1 MFWGCIGWVGVGSLV
16 EVNNNLDSDGYINI
30 LFKYLIPWMNNHSYT
45 TFQQD
50 GASCHTSHYSRWWMQ
65 THSIPVLEWT
75 AQSPD
80 LNPIEHIC
88 DYLDRQIRKRELL
101 PTSRKD
107 LIDMLKEEWQKV
119 PLDVVRNLI
128 SSMPRRIAAV
138 IKAKEAHTHY

>member
-1 MFWGCIGWVGVGSLV
+1 
-16 EVNNNLDSDGYINI
+16 
-30 LFKYLIPWMNNHSYT
+30 MNNHSYT

-80 LNPIEHIC
+80 LNPIEHIW
-88 DYLDRQIRKRELL
+88 DHLDRQIRKRELL

-128 SSMPRRIAAV
+128 PVCRDELQLLLKLKDHIHV
-138 IKAKEAHTHY
+138 IKLIIFFRQILFYNFFSFYSYIFKYCC